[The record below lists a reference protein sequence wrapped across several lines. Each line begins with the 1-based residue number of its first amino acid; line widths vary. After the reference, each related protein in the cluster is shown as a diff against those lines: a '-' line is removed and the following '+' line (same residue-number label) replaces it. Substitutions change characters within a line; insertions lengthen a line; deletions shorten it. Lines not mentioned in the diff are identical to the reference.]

1 MKRVVALA
9 AAVAAFGFQTA
20 VAQPSFYA
28 GAGLGVTK
36 VEDFCEDTDT
46 CDDGD
51 YSAKI
56 FGGARFNE
64 NFAFE
69 VGYHRLGEISASAV
83 LLGQSLSYEIDAS
96 AVTGHGLL
104 IAPINDKAELFVK
117 AGLAF
122 WTLDYDIDINGNG
135 LSDNETGTD
144 FVVGA
149 GANILA
155 NDRLSV
161 RFDLDYMP
169 KLGDDDTTGE
179 ADVINV
185 SAAVQYRF

>member
-1 MKRVVALA
+1 MKRVFTLA
-9 AAVAAFGFQTA
+9 AAVAAIGSQFA

-36 VEDFCEDTDT
+36 VQDFCEDTES

-51 YSAKI
+51 FSAKI
-56 FGGARFNE
+56 FGGARFSE

-69 VGYHRLGEISASAV
+69 LGYHRLAEVSASGV
-83 LLGQSLSYEIDAS
+83 VLGQDIDLDIDAS
-96 AVTGHGLL
+96 AFTGHGLL
-104 IAPINDKAELFVK
+104 IAPINEKAELFVK

-135 LSDNETGTD
+135 LSDDETGTD

-149 GANILA
+149 GANIWA
-155 NDRLSV
+155 NDRFSA

-169 KLGDDDTTGE
+169 KLGDEDTTGE
-179 ADVINV
+179 SDVINV
-185 SAAVQYRF
+185 SAALQYKF

>member
-1 MKRVVALA
+1 MKRVVTLA
-9 AAVAAFGFQTA
+9 AAVAAFGFQSA
-20 VAQPSFYA
+20 IAQPSFYA

-69 VGYHRLGEISASAV
+69 LGYNRLGDFSASGVV
-83 LLGQSLSYEIDAS
+83 LGNDIGLEIDAS
-96 AVTGHGLL
+96 AVTAHGLL
-104 IAPINDKAELFVK
+104 IAPVNNKTDLFVK
-117 AGLAF
+117 AGVAF
-122 WTLDYDIDINGNG
+122 WTLDYDVDISGAG
-135 LSDNETGTD
+135 VSDDETGTD
-144 FVVGA
+144 FIVGVGA
-149 GANILA
+149 DVSINE
-155 NDRLSV
+155 RLSV

-169 KLGDDDTTGE
+169 KLGDEDTTGE
-179 ADVINV
+179 SDVLNI
-185 SAAVQYRF
+185 STALQYRF